1 MLSERV
7 ASRLTT
13 FVVPSAPDRSS
24 NTLCDRGI
32 SLLTTLNCVY
42 EMKSKYSGSVSL
54 PCSIL
59 SGEYCCVYGSHS
71 LCRDFQKLIWNVSMA
86 ITSMASTVSYVDRS
100 SSTAS
105 LMSSGARGNRTGS
118 GGNGKENPCG
128 IGRYWLGAVGDA
140 SFIES
145 SDARCTAAFTLSR
158 AACSSGVS

>member
-1 MLSERV
+1 M
-7 ASRLTT
+7 
-13 FVVPSAPDRSS
+13 
-24 NTLCDRGI
+24 
-32 SLLTTLNCVY
+32 
-42 EMKSKYSGSVSL
+42 
-54 PCSIL
+54 
-59 SGEYCCVYGSHS
+59 YGSHS

-86 ITSMASTVSYVDRS
+86 ITSIASTVSYVDRS

-128 IGRYWLGAVGDA
+128 MGRYWLGAVGDA

-145 SDARCTAAFTLSR
+145 SDARCTAAFTLST